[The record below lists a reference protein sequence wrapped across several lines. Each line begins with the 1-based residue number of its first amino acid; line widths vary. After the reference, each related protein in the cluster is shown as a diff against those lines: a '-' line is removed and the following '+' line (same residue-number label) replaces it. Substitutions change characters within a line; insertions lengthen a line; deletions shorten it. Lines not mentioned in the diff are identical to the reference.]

1 MIIYT
6 KDSCGYCTQ
15 AKMHLQ
21 NRGVEYKEI
30 RLGKNITREEFI
42 QLFPN
47 VKSMPFIID
56 EDQQI
61 GGYQQL
67 LDYLP

>member
-15 AKMHLQ
+15 AKMYMQ
-21 NRGVEYKEI
+21 SREVEYQEMRI
-30 RLGKNITREEFI
+30 GKHITREEFI
-42 QLFPN
+42 KLFPN
-47 VKSMPFIID
+47 VKSLPFILD
-56 EDQQI
+56 GDQQV
-61 GGYQQL
+61 GGYNHL